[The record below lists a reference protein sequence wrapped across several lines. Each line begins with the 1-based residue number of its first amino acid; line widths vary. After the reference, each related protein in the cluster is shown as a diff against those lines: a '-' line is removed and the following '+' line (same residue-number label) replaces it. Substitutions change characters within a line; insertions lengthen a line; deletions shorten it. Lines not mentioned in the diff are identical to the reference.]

1 MKKITIILIISI
13 CLIIMTGFGISVAT
27 QNSVKSDNI
36 LNLPFSL
43 NDVISV
49 DVNYFVGV
57 PTNNNTVLQITDEKT
72 IETLFQQ
79 INGISYEQ
87 NQLPIIYGSTV
98 IKFVFQLENEE
109 IHDYV
114 YEQHDNGGVLSSKSD
129 EFEYQISKDMT
140 LILDELNQ

>member
-57 PTNNNTVLQITDEKT
+57 PTNNTVLQITDEKT

-98 IKFVFQLENEE
+98 IKFVFRLENEE

>member
-57 PTNNNTVLQITDEKT
+57 PTNNTVLQITDEKT

>member
-1 MKKITIILIISI
+1 MKKTTIILIISI

-57 PTNNNTVLQITDEKT
+57 PTNNTVLQITDEKT

>member
-57 PTNNNTVLQITDEKT
+57 
-72 IETLFQQ
+72 
-79 INGISYEQ
+79 
-87 NQLPIIYGSTV
+87 
-98 IKFVFQLENEE
+98 
-109 IHDYV
+109 
-114 YEQHDNGGVLSSKSD
+114 GV
-129 EFEYQISKDMT
+129 
-140 LILDELNQ
+140 

>member
-57 PTNNNTVLQITDEKT
+57 PTNNTVLQITDEKT

-129 EFEYQISKDMT
+129 EFEYQISKEMT